1 MNPKCVF
8 VKRVTGIIIIF
19 SLLIIV
25 VTFFAIRKPVSI
37 QNFVKDH
44 SDKLTQYAES
54 MIQTGSNGKRET
66 YGDYEMTYW
75 ATTNMVEFV
84 ARKNGIGSSTVY
96 EGFYYSPD
104 DKPLGFQGNQVQ
116 FTESDSGWIWKESNG
131 DNWEYTEKIQEHW
144 YWFEFH
150 F

>member
-25 VTFFAIRKPVSI
+25 VTFFVIRKPVSI

-44 SDKLTQYAES
+44 SDELTQYAES
-54 MIQTGSNGKRET
+54 MIQNGSNGKSET

-96 EGFYYSPD
+96 KGFYYSPD

-116 FTESDSGWIWKESNG
+116 FTESDSGGTWKESDG
-131 DNWEYTEKIQEHW
+131 DNWEYTEKIQDHW